1 MFKNKVVIVTGAS
14 SGIGAETALAF
25 ARKGANV
32 VITYKE
38 NKTGADEISE
48 KILALGSKTL
58 VLQADLMLESDAKNV
73 VEKTKQ
79 EFGKL
84 DILVN
89 NAGRYIDGDEWNG
102 NADIWT
108 KSLQQ
113 NLVSVMS
120 MSKYVIEI
128 FQQQKS
134 GVIVNISS
142 RYCADGQYDALA
154 YAAAKAGVVNITQAY
169 AKLLAPFGR
178 ANTVSPGA
186 VNTGYWLRAPKEEL
200 EKNLANIPSG
210 KLVEPEEVAEKV
222 LFLASDE
229 SSDINGQNI
238 FLDGSM
244 I

>member
-1 MFKNKVVIVTGAS
+1 MFKDKVVIVTGAS

-25 ARKGANV
+25 ARSGASV
-32 VITYKE
+32 AITYNE
-38 NKTGADEISE
+38 NKAGADEIAS
-48 KILALGSKTL
+48 KINSLGCKSL
-58 VLQADLMLESDAKNV
+58 IVQANLTIDLDAKNV
-73 VEKTKQ
+73 IDKTRQ
-79 EFGKL
+79 EFGKI

-102 NADIWT
+102 DCKIWT
-108 KSLQQ
+108 KSLLQ

-120 MSKYVIEI
+120 VSKYAIEV

-142 RYCADGQYDALA
+142 RYSTDGQYDALA
-154 YAAAKAGVVNITQAY
+154 YAAAKAGVANITQAY

-178 ANTVSPGA
+178 ANAISPGA

-210 KLVEPEEVAEKV
+210 KLVEPKEVAEKV

-229 SSDINGQNI
+229 SLDINGQNI
-238 FLDGSM
+238 F